1 MELLMRA
8 PKLLLGAL
16 LALAAQ
22 FATSAEFGDR
32 LVNLSTRADVGTG
45 DNVMIAGFVI
55 EGDASKQV
63 LVRAAGPALLG
74 YNVPGVLGDP
84 TLSILDSGGNVV
96 ASNDNWGS
104 TDEVAMAAHFAAV
117 GAFGFAS
124 GSKDSALVVTLEP
137 GLYTA
142 VVSGVGSGTGI
153 SLVEVYDRSGT
164 SRMINLSTRARVGTD
179 AGVTTTGLSVSPEG
193 PPRRLL
199 IRAAGPALTGHNV
212 SGTISDP
219 RITVIS
225 LTSNSEVASN
235 DNWETG
241 NDEDIAAVFTEAG
254 AFAFAQ
260 GSTDAALVAH
270 FPAGNYT
277 IEVRGA
283 GAGTGITLV
292 EVYDLTDS
300 TLVFTN
306 VNATVP
312 ATDTSG
318 APPAILTFTR
328 TGSLESALTVPF
340 TVSGTAVPGVDVT
353 SFPASVTFQPNSQ
366 TVMLPVYAIPGTT
379 GDKFSTVTLTPG
391 GGYSL
396 GSPQT
401 ATVSVLTGP
410 GTLYVA
416 TLRAPS
422 GSTSTA
428 YGSATIRVTP
438 AGTMALVS
446 VGFSGLSSPQVSAHL
461 AVGSPGEDGPF
472 VKGLPDGQVDS
483 APWTFQQSGLY
494 TTADLIQALKDGL
507 IYVSID
513 TVNFTSGELRGNFIF
528 ATGSQA
534 FVEPPDPPPLS
545 GAVPTQADAA
555 RFLTQATFGAT
566 LASIDQVV
574 QGGYS
579 AWIDTQIATPAS
591 AHRAETV
598 ADFAAN
604 PTGGAGNNTRP
615 GGVHR
620 QAAWWKIV
628 LKGNDQLRQRVAFAL
643 SEIFVISDVDST
655 VSNWQE
661 GAANYYDILAK
672 NAFGNFRQLIEDVSL
687 SPMMGTYLSHLRN
700 SKSVNGSFPDENYA
714 REVMQLFTIGLNQLQ
729 PDGSLKLDALG
740 LPVPTYDQTTI
751 TETAKVFTGWGF
763 HSVLP
768 NPNFRTSA
776 ADFFNPMMLYAGS
789 HENAS
794 KTIIGGIVLP
804 ANQGG
809 AQDLDDTLDALFY
822 HTNAAPFFSRALIQ
836 RLVSSNPSPGYVYRV
851 ARVFEDNGAGVRGD
865 LAAVVRAVLLDYE
878 ARANDVTAN
887 PGYGKLKEPLLR
899 MTALM
904 RAFDAVGLNDR
915 FAISNPQ
922 TSIEQASLRAPS
934 VFNFFEPAY
943 VVPGAL
949 ASAGLVAPEFQILT
963 DTTAIDTPNYI
974 YRFLFNSVNG
984 VSMDF
989 TAWLPLASQPQQ
1001 LVDRLDLM
1009 IAAGSST
1016 QEARD
1021 TIIDALNALPGS
1033 TTDANRVRSAAYL
1046 MLTSPGGSVQK

>member
-1 MELLMRA
+1 MRNA
-8 PKLLLGAL
+8 NTLFGVL

-22 FATSAEFGDR
+22 CAIGAEFGDR

-45 DNVMIAGFVI
+45 DDVMIAGFVI
-55 EGDASKQV
+55 GEGASKQV

-84 TLSILDSGGNVV
+84 TLTILDGDGNVV

-104 TDEVAMAAHFAAV
+104 TDEFAMAEQFAAV
-117 GAFGFAS
+117 GAFDFAS
-124 GSKDSALVVTLEP
+124 GSKDSALVVTLAP

-142 VVSGVGSGTGI
+142 VVSGVASGTGI
-153 SLVEVYDRSGT
+153 GLVEVYDLSGP

-179 AGVTTTGLSVSPEG
+179 AGIVTSGLSVSPVG

-199 IRAAGPALTGHNV
+199 IRAAGPALVGYNV
-212 SGTISDP
+212 EGTISDP
-219 RITVIS
+219 QISVIS
-225 LTSNSEVASN
+225 LTSNAEVASN

-241 NDEDIAAVFTEAG
+241 NTEDMAAVFTEAG
-254 AFAFAQ
+254 AFAFAP
-260 GSTDAALVAH
+260 GSTDAALVAD

-283 GAGTGITLV
+283 DAGTGITLV
-292 EVYDLTDS
+292 EVYDLTDP
-300 TLVFTN
+300 TLVFAN
-306 VNATVP
+306 VKATVA

-328 TGSLESALTVPF
+328 SGSLASVLTVPF
-340 TVSGTAVPGVDVT
+340 AVSGTAVPGVDIT
-353 SFPASVTFQPNSQ
+353 SFPASVTFPPNTQ
-366 TVMLPVYAIPGTT
+366 TVTLPVYAIPGTS
-379 GDKFSTVTLTPG
+379 GDVYSTVTLTPG
-391 GGYSL
+391 AGYSL
-396 GSPQT
+396 GSPNS

-422 GSTSTA
+422 GSSSTA
-428 YGSATIRVTP
+428 FGSATIRVTP
-438 AGTMALVS
+438 AGTMALVN

-461 AVGSPGEDGPF
+461 AVGAPGEDGPF
-472 VKGLPDGQVDS
+472 VKGLPYGQVDS
-483 APWTFQQSGLY
+483 AQWTFQQSGLY
-494 TTADLIQALKDGL
+494 TPADLIQALKDGL

-534 FVEPPDPPPLS
+534 FIEPPDPPALP
-545 GAVPTQADAA
+545 GGVPTHAEAA
-555 RFLTQATFGAT
+555 RFLSQATFGAT
-566 LASIDQVV
+566 LPSIDQVV

-579 AWIDTQIATPAS
+579 AWIDAQIATPAS
-591 AHRAETV
+591 SHRSETA

-655 VSNWQE
+655 VNNWQE
-661 GAANYYDILAK
+661 GAANYYDILAN
-672 NAFGNFRQLIEDVSL
+672 NAFGNFRQLLEEVSL
-687 SPMMGTYLSHLRN
+687 SPMMGAYLSHLRN
-700 SKSVNGSFPDENYA
+700 SKSVNGTFPDENYA

-729 PDGSLKLDALG
+729 PDGSLKLDSLG
-740 LPVPTYDQTTI
+740 LPVPTYEQTTI

-768 NPNFRTSA
+768 NPNFRTSS
-776 ADFFNPMMLYAGS
+776 ADFFNPMMLYPGS
-789 HENAS
+789 HEDAS

-822 HTNAAPFFSRALIQ
+822 HTNAAPFFSRGLIQ
-836 RLVSSNPSPGYVYRV
+836 RLVTSNPSPGFVYRV
-851 ARVFEDNGAGVRGD
+851 ARVFEDNGFGVRGD
-865 LAAVVRAVLLDYE
+865 LAAVVRAILLDYE

-904 RAFDAVGLNDR
+904 RAFDAVGDNNR

-922 TSIEQASLRAPS
+922 SSIEQASLRAPS
-934 VFNFFEPAY
+934 VFNFFEPTY

-963 DTTAIDTPNYI
+963 DTTAIGTPNYI
-974 YRFLFNSVNG
+974 YRFLFNTVNG
-984 VSMDF
+984 VSMDY
-989 TAWLPLASQPQQ
+989 TAWLPLATQPQQ
-1001 LVDRLDLM
+1001 LVETLDLV

-1016 QEARD
+1016 QAARD
-1021 TIIDALNALPGS
+1021 TIIEALNSLPGS
-1033 TTDANRVRSAAYL
+1033 TTDTNRVRSAAYL
-1046 MLTSPGGSVQK
+1046 MLTSPGGSVQR